1 MCPPVRM
8 REIPLSSVVTQIGTD
23 DIIDLTEGWSP
34 RDRFPLDFDKLSPN
48 TLSQVSFLF
57 GGVGDGQYRA
67 LYIR

>member
-1 MCPPVRM
+1 M
-8 REIPLSSVVTQIGTD
+8 TQIGTD

-48 TLSQVSFLF
+48 TLSRVSFLF

-67 LYIR
+67 LYIL